1 MAPAMRHRV
10 VDREDVFTPGRPMPA
25 QPATEPTAPG
35 HPGHPDHRQNLT
47 YPLPPPVNR
56 QASGPRRSP
65 ADPDHPDHP
74 DHAMLQQIRE
84 GVHKVDDGIGKPH
97 DEASERMSRCL
108 LAQCRE
114 AGLRRVDHVV
124 MGTNGTNLFAVEGQ
138 LTDPAHLRTHVAT
151 AQSIRTP
158 VERSEEHTSEL
169 QSLMRIS
176 YAVFCLK
183 KKKAQ
188 QV

>member
-74 DHAMLQQIRE
+74 DHAMLQHIRE
-84 GVHKVDDGIGKPH
+84 GVHTVDDGI
-97 DEASERMSRCL
+97 ERQSVL
-108 LAQCRE
+108 S
-114 AGLRRVDHVV
+114 GTRVSVRV
-124 MGTNGTNLFAVEGQ
+124 
-138 LTDPAHLRTHVAT
+138 
-151 AQSIRTP
+151 TP
-158 VERSEEHTSEL
+158 GGP
-169 QSLMRIS
+169 
-176 YAVFCLK
+176 
-183 KKKAQ
+183 
-188 QV
+188 